1 MDSEGQ
7 QRDLPLWEYDG
18 NQPPIPPQYQQP
30 VQDMGS
36 TLSYGQGMGYPHY
49 SQPSQPIPMLPQ
61 DRLRQLREERARRQQ
76 RPAPS
81 KRTSIFPRKLFNR
94 TAKNRV
100 GLSNHQPQLPHA
112 LPGSPPSVKTV
123 PLAQFSPV
131 LSLPSRETASVLSAD
146 RTKAGGLVASGGVS
160 LDSGMVQRVRIQ
172 RDTVLLTGAF
182 IFSDVLGLVRTVLLT
197 SVLGANGFSDAY
209 FQAFLIPDAIFNM
222 VAGGALGSAFIPVF
236 TKYMV
241 GENDEKTAWHVSS
254 AALNLAITVM
264 MVLALLAI
272 SVAGQIIPLYNP
284 RPASMSLQDYTTHI
298 SLIISL
304 ARIMLLQA
312 ILLGGSVILSS
323 ILQAKKRFLLPA
335 IASALYN
342 VGIIAGLLPGL
353 ILLLAG
359 HRNDTVAVYG
369 ASWGVVIG
377 AALQVIIPL
386 PELIKVGMCY
396 RFTFDWRHPGI
407 IQIARQMIPR
417 IINAAMLSFSTAVD
431 RYLISSFGLLFS
443 ATIVAGLVTQY
454 TQALQ
459 LLLIPWS
466 IFGATFATAAFP
478 TLAENI
484 ARNRLDRYRAT
495 IMGTL
500 RSILFLAIPSSIGLI
515 VLGLS
520 IIQVLFEHGLFTYY
534 DAMQTVYPLVGFAI
548 GLAGLSALEILTR
561 SFYALRD
568 SKTPVIISVIQ
579 FVFKIALSI
588 ILISLSA
595 FGTSWGIA
603 ALAFSTSVATTL
615 EAVVLLLL
623 LQQRIGGFELRN
635 LARFIVRVLLAAA
648 IMGLCILVLRLLL
661 DWIVPTAPEASDQA
675 LGVSGTIRALS
686 KLILEVFVGLFV
698 YLRVARL
705 IGIEELEPVRRVL
718 QRFKLT
724 WI

>member
-7 QRDLPLWEYDG
+7 QPGLTSHYDR
-18 NQPPIPPQYQQP
+18 NQPPIPPRYQQP
-30 VQDMGS
+30 VQDMGG
-36 TLSYGQGMGYPHY
+36 TLNYGQGMGYPY
-49 SQPSQPIPMLPQ
+49 YNQPSQPMPMLPQ
-61 DRLRQLREERARRQQ
+61 DRLRQLREDRIRRQQ
-76 RPAPS
+76 RPVPS
-81 KRTSIFPRKLFNR
+81 KRTSIFPHKLFNR
-94 TAKNRV
+94 MTKNRV
-100 GLSNHQPQLPHA
+100 E
-112 LPGSPPSVKTV
+112 
-123 PLAQFSPV
+123 PV
-131 LSLPSRETASVLSAD
+131 APV
-146 RTKAGGLVASGGVS
+146 GVS
-160 LDSGMVQRVRIQ
+160 LDSGLIQQVRIQ
-172 RDTVLLTGAF
+172 RDTALLSGAF

-254 AALNLAITVM
+254 AALNLAIIVM
-264 MVLALLAI
+264 IVLALLAM
-272 SVAGQIIPLYNP
+272 SVAGRIIPLYNP
-284 RPASMSLQDYTTHI
+284 RPASMSLQDYTNHI
-298 SLIISL
+298 NLIVSM

-353 ILLLAG
+353 ILLLTG

-386 PELIKVGMCY
+386 PALVKVGMRY

-407 IQIARQMIPR
+407 IQIARQMVPR

-431 RYLISSFGLLFS
+431 RYLISSFGLFFS
-443 ATIVAGLVTQY
+443 ATIVAGLITQY

-495 IMGTL
+495 IME
-500 RSILFLAIPSSIGLI
+500 PS
-515 VLGLS
+515 V
-520 IIQVLFEHGLFTYY
+520 
-534 DAMQTVYPLVGFAI
+534 VYC
-548 GLAGLSALEILTR
+548 
-561 SFYALRD
+561 
-568 SKTPVIISVIQ
+568 
-579 FVFKIALSI
+579 
-588 ILISLSA
+588 
-595 FGTSWGIA
+595 SWP
-603 ALAFSTSVATTL
+603 F
-615 EAVVLLLL
+615 
-623 LQQRIGGFELRN
+623 
-635 LARFIVRVLLAAA
+635 
-648 IMGLCILVLRLLL
+648 
-661 DWIVPTAPEASDQA
+661 
-675 LGVSGTIRALS
+675 
-686 KLILEVFVGLFV
+686 
-698 YLRVARL
+698 LRVSD
-705 IGIEELEPVRRVL
+705 
-718 QRFKLT
+718 
-724 WI
+724 